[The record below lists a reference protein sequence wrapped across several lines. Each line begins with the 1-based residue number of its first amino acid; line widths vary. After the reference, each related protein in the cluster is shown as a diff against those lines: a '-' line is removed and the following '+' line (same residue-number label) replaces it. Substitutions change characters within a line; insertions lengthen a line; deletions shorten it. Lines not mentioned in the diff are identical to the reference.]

1 MYDEMALGAVAAVK
15 AKGMPDLI
23 NIAGYDNTKDGYE
36 SIKAGELTCTVDTAS
51 KEMGINIIK
60 AIKDYVVL
68 GKEVE
73 KEINST
79 LVVYDQENID
89 TFDVENYIYVPRE
102 KAEE

>member
-1 MYDEMALGAVAAVK
+1 MY
-15 AKGMPDLI
+15 
-23 NIAGYDNTKDGYE
+23 
-36 SIKAGELTCTVDTAS
+36 
-51 KEMGINIIK
+51 
-60 AIKDYVVL
+60 

-102 KAEE
+102 KVEE